1 MQTYSLR
8 YEQIIPISVND
19 AWEFF
24 SSPLN
29 LARITPPEMNF
40 KVTSPYTADTKIYA
54 GMIITYKVS
63 PLWGIPLNWISEIT
77 HVKEKEYF
85 VDEQLNGPYALWHHE
100 HHFKPVDEGV
110 HMTDMLT
117 YALPYGFLG
126 RMAYRLVVRQQ
137 LLAIF
142 EYRKQAIIRIFG
154 TGRA

>member
-40 KVTSPYTADTKIYA
+40 KVTSAYTANTKIYA

-142 EYRKQAIIRIFG
+142 KYRKQAIIRIFG